1 MNLVRIILTA
11 MIILEEGMI
20 CEVLFRFTYNDS
32 SFFFFKNENRKVL
45 LRFYLLFFKYFINEN
60 ILDEK
65 FKEEIN
71 QNQKIKTFDYFRDI
85 ITKGKIQS
93 LD

>member
-1 MNLVRIILTA
+1 MT
-11 MIILEEGMI
+11 
-20 CEVLFRFTYNDS
+20 CEVLFRFKYNDS
-32 SFFFFKNENRKVL
+32 SFFFFKNENRNV
-45 LRFYLLFFKYFINEN
+45 FFIYLLINFFSKYFINEN

-85 ITKGKIQS
+85 ITKGKIHSNFQA
-93 LD
+93 